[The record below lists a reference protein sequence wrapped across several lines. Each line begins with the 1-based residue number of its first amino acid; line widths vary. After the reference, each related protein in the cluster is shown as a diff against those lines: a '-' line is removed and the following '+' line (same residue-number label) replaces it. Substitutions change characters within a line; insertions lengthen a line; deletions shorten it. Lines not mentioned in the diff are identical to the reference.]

1 MFRLWNRNGPRPS
14 ENFYRNF
21 FALLTFVAFGIAF
34 FTKSPIA
41 LLATLLFGTLSRTAV
56 KKGWRNPWFADFIPY
71 SYRKPKEEEPQE
83 SEEEAEESDKL
94 PK

>member
-1 MFRLWNRNGPRPS
+1 MFRLWNRYGPRPS

-21 FALLTFVAFGIAF
+21 FALMTFIAFGIAF

-41 LLATLLFGTLSRTAV
+41 LLSTLLFGTLSRTAV

-71 SYRKPKEEEPQE
+71 SYRKEKEGPQE
-83 SEEEAEESDKL
+83 EGAEEESDEQP